1 MKFVQLHKFTCW
13 ASCCLTSF
21 NLKSMKK
28 ILLTLFLLFTAM
40 TIFAQRGYN
49 YYRDSSRVGSPNN
62 KAYDYFKKAYYD
74 CIWKWTRTG
83 ADSAIYYLKLA
94 IKEDSD
100 YSAAY
105 AFLAHVYQFQT
116 YDNIDFEKK
125 FALQKKYAEKA
136 ISYNPKTG
144 DAYSVMSDVV
154 WTEHDTVQALNL
166 LRKAIAMEPD
176 NVGNYIFLS
185 IRFTQIGKANDSAIF
200 YLHRLLQYDPQY
212 GQAFMKLGNVYNWN
226 VHNYDSAKFY
236 YCKAI
241 ENYKTVK
248 PRDNRMMGGYYSL
261 ADVYSKEMKYDS
273 AIFYYNLFLNEIEPS
288 DLYMRET
295 SLNLT
300 YKALYNCHQ
309 SLAKNS
315 LYQLLELNKQNIEK
329 ETNDAGHLL
338 DILEQN
344 LMPIEQD
351 SVFEKYALS
360 LARRIQTMNSSDPY
374 IKTFA
379 VDDEFVM
386 LKKLKR
392 NDEALRVLETFNKS
406 NPKDPVILFDL
417 GRMKIAMKYNQAG
430 FVYLKKAKLYF
441 NDVFTKQV
449 FLDQLKNSDFDE
461 VRNNSEFKK
470 LIE

>member
-1 MKFVQLHKFTCW
+1 
-13 ASCCLTSF
+13 
-21 NLKSMKK
+21 MKK
-28 ILLTLFLLFTAM
+28 ILIALFLFTNS
-40 TIFAQRGYN
+40 TIIFAQRGYN
-49 YYRDSSRVGSPNN
+49 YYKDSGRVGSPNG
-62 KAYDYFKKAYYD
+62 KAYTYFKKAYYD
-74 CIWKWTRTG
+74 CIWTWTKTG

-94 IKEDSD
+94 IKEDSN

-105 AFLAHVYQFQT
+105 AFLAHVYQFET
-116 YDNIDFEKK
+116 YDNIDFDRK

-176 NVGNYIFLS
+176 NVGNYIFMAS
-185 IRFTQIGKANDSAIF
+185 RFTQIGKTNDSAIF

-236 YCKAI
+236 YRKAI
-241 ENYKTVK
+241 ENYNTVK
-248 PRDNRMMGGYYSL
+248 PRDKRMMGGYYSL
-261 ADVYSKEMKYDS
+261 GDVYSKEMKYDS
-273 AIFYYNLFLNEIEPS
+273 AVFYYNLFLKEIEPS

-295 SLNLT
+295 SLNLI
-300 YKALYNCHQ
+300 YKALYNCYQ
-309 SLAKNS
+309 NLGRNS
-315 LYQLLELNKQNIEK
+315 LHQLLELNKQKIEK
-329 ETNDAGHLL
+329 ETNDAGQLL
-338 DILEQN
+338 DILEGN

-351 SVFEKYALS
+351 SVFEKYALP
-360 LARRIQTMNSSDPY
+360 LARRIQTMNSSGHY

-379 VDDEFVM
+379 VDDEFVI

-392 NDEALRVLETFNKS
+392 NDEALKVLETYIAS
-406 NPKDPVILFDL
+406 NPKEPLILFDL
-417 GRMKIAMKYNQAG
+417 GRMKIAMKDNPAG
-430 FVYLKKAKLYF
+430 FVYLKKSKLYF

-449 FLDQLKNSDFDE
+449 FLDQLKNADFDT
-461 VRNNSEFKK
+461 VRNTPEFKK